1 MRFACLTALA
11 LWTAVVSAH
20 PSSSGRPEAVE
31 GQSAPNAAEL
41 TAAVD
46 RLGDLDYATRTGA
59 GRTLRRAP
67 AGAVVP
73 ILQKAALEHKD
84 GYVKY
89 RALVLL
95 AGFNDSA
102 TADLMA
108 GLLNNPN
115 DRQREVAF
123 AYLEHHPSPGLVP
136 RLLAALDRE
145 TADFVRPA
153 LVRALAAHGSD
164 PKVQEALLREVGR
177 GQDHFRG
184 AVIEG
189 LGEYRA
195 TYAFSKLVEVAKADG
210 PLQDDALVALGRL
223 GDKRALETMSALQK
237 SAPRTLQPAIAA
249 AICLLGVNC
258 PGHLDYL
265 AKAIRFAETNDGYQ
279 DLLRA
284 AASAVGV
291 VAVAG
296 NAQAA
301 QTLFD
306 LGVPSEDPAR
316 EALALALGTVA
327 IKNPSLMLSLLE
339 KRPERG
345 PAISLLK
352 EGFDMLEEDFE
363 EELFFATV
371 RRAYW
376 EAAAGSPARAVA
388 EALIQKLDF

>member
-1 MRFACLTALA
+1 MRLACLPALG
-11 LWTAVVSAH
+11 LWAAVVCAQDASSA
-20 PSSSGRPEAVE
+20 AD
-31 GQSAPNAAEL
+31 L
-41 TAAVD
+41 KAAVD
-46 RLGDLDYATRTGA
+46 RLGDLDYATRTEA
-59 GRTLRRAP
+59 ARTLRRTA
-67 AGAVVP
+67 AGVVVP
-73 ILQKAALEHKD
+73 ILQRAALEHKD

-115 DRQREVAF
+115 DRQREVAY
-123 AYLEHHPSPGLVP
+123 AYLEHHPNPGLIP
-136 RLLAALDRE
+136 RLLAALDHE

-164 PKVQEALLREVGR
+164 PKVRDTLLREIGH

-195 TYAFSKLVEVAKADG
+195 GYAFSKLVEVANTEG

-223 GDKRALETMSALQK
+223 GDKRALDTMSGLQK
-237 SAPRTLQPAIAA
+237 SAPRALQPSIAA
-249 AICLLGVNC
+249 SICLLDVNC

-265 AKAIRFAETNDGYQ
+265 AKTIQFAETNDGYQ

-284 AASAVGV
+284 AASAAGV

-296 NAQAA
+296 SAQAA

-316 EALALALGTVA
+316 EALALALATVG
-327 IKNPSLMLSLLE
+327 IKNPSLMLSVLE
-339 KRPERG
+339 KRPQRD

-376 EAAAGSPARAVA
+376 SAAAGSPARAVA
-388 EALIQKLDF
+388 EALIQKLEF